1 MIAQTGSS
9 LRLGLDAGS
18 LAVDRRGMGRLARGV
33 LRAAAERGD
42 IEIVLLADR
51 REHREALALEFPYP
65 IAATKSAARRDRYD
79 VVWFPFNGARFS
91 TSAPS
96 LVSLHDAFAFS
107 LPHREPIARA
117 REQGPIRRAVRD
129 ATRVLAHSTWARDEI
144 EHHLHVD
151 RDRIATI
158 APSPDPFWFPA
169 GGDALPAGIAGCRF
183 ALFVGPSEAR
193 KNVRV
198 AIDGCARAMREPGEM
213 LVIAGTLSPQDRAY
227 ARARGVRAGEIE
239 ASDTV
244 LRALY
249 RNAEIV
255 LVPSLAEGFGLV
267 AMEAM
272 ACGAAVLAADAAALP
287 ESTDGAAALI
297 DPRDVGTWAGAIR
310 TLFDDPSRLAAL
322 RDRATTR
329 FAFADRTA
337 YGRAVT
343 SLLRELAR

>member
-1 MIAQTGSS
+1 MIVRDPAV
-9 LRLGLDAGS
+9 RLGVDAGS

-42 IEIVLLADR
+42 VEIVLLADR
-51 REHREALALEFPYP
+51 HDHRDALAAEFPYP
-65 IAATKSAARRDRYD
+65 VAMTKTAARRDRYD
-79 VVWFPFNGARFS
+79 VVWFPFNGMRFRA
-91 TSAPS
+91 SAPS

-117 REQGPIRRAVRD
+117 REQRPIRRAARD
-129 ATRVLAHSTWARDEI
+129 ATRVLTHSSWARDEI
-144 EHHLHVD
+144 ARHLGVE

-169 GGDALPAGIAGCRF
+169 GGDALPDGVAGNRF

-198 AIDGCARAMREPGEM
+198 AIDACARALREPNEM
-213 LVIAGTLSPQDRAY
+213 LVIVGTLSAEDRAY

-239 ASDTV
+239 ASDTL

-272 ACGAAVLAADAAALP
+272 ACGAAVLAAGVTALP

-297 DPRDVGTWAGAIR
+297 DPRDIGMWAGAIR
-310 TLFDDPSRLAAL
+310 ALLDDPARLAAL

-329 FAFADRTA
+329 FAFADRAA
-337 YGRAVT
+337 YGRTVT
-343 SLLRELAR
+343 ALLRELAR

>member
-1 MIAQTGSS
+1 MIAAPAV
-9 LRLGLDAGS
+9 RLAVDAGS

-33 LRAAAERGD
+33 LIAIAERGD
-42 IEIVLLADR
+42 IEVVLLADR
-51 REHREALALEFPYP
+51 RDHRDTLAAEFPYAV
-65 IAATKSAARRDRYD
+65 AATKTAARRDRYD
-79 VVWFPFNGARFS
+79 VVWFPFNGMRYDA
-91 TSAPS
+91 SAPS
-96 LVSLHDAFAFS
+96 LVSIHDAFAFS

-117 REQGPIRRAVRD
+117 REQRPIRRAARD
-129 ATRVLAHSTWARDEI
+129 ATRVLAHSSWARDEI
-144 EHHLHVD
+144 ERHLLIA

-169 GGDALPAGIAGCRF
+169 GGDALPVGIAGSRF

-198 AIDGCARAMREPGEM
+198 AIDACARALRAPDEM

-249 RNAEIV
+249 RNAELV

-272 ACGAAVLAADAAALP
+272 ACGAAVLASDASALP
-287 ESTDGAAALI
+287 ESTDGAAVLI
-297 DPRDVGTWAGAIR
+297 DPRDVGMWAGAIR
-310 TLFDDPSRLAAL
+310 TLLDDPARLAAL
-322 RDRATTR
+322 RERATTR
-329 FAFADRTA
+329 FAFADRTS
-337 YGRAVT
+337 YGRSLAA
-343 SLLRELAR
+343 LLRELAR